1 MKLTETARKT
11 IFGMLLVLGLLLPVL
26 MNVSKADNGPKPSI
40 TINVKNGPQAYYIA
54 LRGSGGSGGSGGSF
68 HDIAEFQKSRLKEK
82 YPDEKEQQAIDKI
95 FSWGIHI
102 TPVGTSCYRGGGSG
116 SYRFGYMVPK
126 TFCVVMVTLD
136 GDVIISDDVTKER
149 YNAVFEYDVSTGEI
163 HELIKDSRMLYAK
176 GAASCYIL
184 TLLLEGIL
192 LIPFGFASK
201 KRNWIHF
208 LIANT
213 VTQIILNLFLVYN
226 VTDHMTKG
234 IAFIYFFFIEL
245 VIFIIEAVYYGI
257 TLREKN
263 GDDVEGG
270 KVVGYAFI
278 ANLASLVIGSI
289 IFDKVLVE
297 MFNR

>member
-1 MKLTETARKT
+1 
-11 IFGMLLVLGLLLPVL
+11 
-26 MNVSKADNGPKPSI
+26 
-40 TINVKNGPQAYYIA
+40 
-54 LRGSGGSGGSGGSF
+54 
-68 HDIAEFQKSRLKEK
+68 
-82 YPDEKEQQAIDKI
+82 
-95 FSWGIHI
+95 
-102 TPVGTSCYRGGGSG
+102 
-116 SYRFGYMVPK
+116 
-126 TFCVVMVTLD
+126 
-136 GDVIISDDVTKER
+136 
-149 YNAVFEYDVSTGEI
+149 
-163 HELIKDSRMLYAK
+163 MLYAK
-176 GAASCYIL
+176 GAVSCYIL

-201 KRNWIHF
+201 KSNWLHF

-297 MFNR
+297 MFNK

>member
-1 MKLTETARKT
+1 MQHNRKI
-11 IFGMLLVLGLLLPVL
+11 IFGLLLILGLLLPVL

-54 LRGSGGSGGSGGSF
+54 LRGSGGSG
-68 HDIAEFQKSRLKEK
+68 HDHHWEYEKSRLKEN
-82 YPDEKEQQAIDKI
+82 YPGEKEHQAIDKI
-95 FSWGIHI
+95 FSLGIHI

-149 YNAVFEYDVSTGEI
+149 YNAVFEYDVSTGELR
-163 HELIKDSRMLYAK
+163 ELIKDGRMLYAK
-176 GAASCYIL
+176 GAVSCYIL

-201 KRNWIHF
+201 KKNWIHF

-213 VTQIILNLFLVYN
+213 VTQIILNVYLVNN

-234 IAFIYFFFIEL
+234 IAFTHFFFIEL

>member
-11 IFGMLLVLGLLLPVL
+11 IFGMLLVLCLLLPVL

-54 LRGSGGSGGSGGSF
+54 LRGSVANF
-68 HDIAEFQKSRLKEK
+68 DDIAKRQKSRLKEN
-82 YPDEKEQQAIDKI
+82 YPGEKEHQAIDKI

-149 YNAVFEYDVSTGEI
+149 YNAVFEYDVSTGELR
-163 HELIKDSRMLYAK
+163 ELIKDSRMLYAK

-201 KRNWIHF
+201 KSNWLHF

-263 GDDVEGG
+263 GNDVEGG

-289 IFDKVLVE
+289 IFDKVLAE

>member
-1 MKLTETARKT
+1 MKLTKTARKT

-40 TINVKNGPQAYYIA
+40 TINVKNGPAAYYIA
-54 LRGSGGSGGSGGSF
+54 LRGSVANF
-68 HDIAEFQKSRLKEK
+68 DDIAKLQKSRLKEK

-149 YNAVFEYDVSTGEI
+149 YNAVFDYDVSTGELR
-163 HELIKDSRMLYAK
+163 ELIKDGRMLYAK
-176 GAASCYIL
+176 GAAICYIL
-184 TLLLEGIL
+184 TLIFEAIL
-192 LIPFGFASK
+192 LFPFGLASK
-201 KRNWIHF
+201 KSNWLHF

-213 VTQIILNLFLVYN
+213 VTQIILN
-226 VTDHMTKG
+226 
-234 IAFIYFFFIEL
+234 I
-245 VIFIIEAVYYGI
+245 
-257 TLREKN
+257 
-263 GDDVEGG
+263 
-270 KVVGYAFI
+270 
-278 ANLASLVIGSI
+278 
-289 IFDKVLVE
+289 
-297 MFNR
+297 

>member
-1 MKLTETARKT
+1 MKLTKTAHKT
-11 IFGMLLVLGLLLPVL
+11 IFGMLLILGLLLPVL

-54 LRGSGGSGGSGGSF
+54 LRGSVANF
-68 HDIAEFQKSRLKEK
+68 DDIAKRQKSRLKEK

-116 SYRFGYMVPK
+116 SYRFGYKVPK

-149 YNAVFEYDVSTGEI
+149 YNAVFEYDVSTGELR
-163 HELIKDSRMLYAK
+163 ELIKDSRMLYAK

-201 KRNWIHF
+201 KRNWMHF
-208 LIANT
+208 LIANS
-213 VTQIILNLFLVYN
+213 VFQGCSSLSEV
-226 VTDHMTKG
+226 
-234 IAFIYFFFIEL
+234 EL
-245 VIFIIEAVYYGI
+245 PKE
-257 TLREKN
+257 
-263 GDDVEGG
+263 VE
-270 KVVGYAFI
+270 
-278 ANLASLVIGSI
+278 VIGDWA
-289 IFDKVLVE
+289 FDDCSPDFVLRVYKDSE
-297 MFNR
+297 AESYAKENKLQYEYIE

>member
-1 MKLTETARKT
+1 MKLTKTARKT
-11 IFGMLLVLGLLLPVL
+11 IFGMLLVLCLLLPVL

-54 LRGSGGSGGSGGSF
+54 IRGTDMGSNGTESEVS
-68 HDIAEFQKSRLKEK
+68 KLKQAH
-82 YPDEKEQQAIDKI
+82 PGEKEHQAIDKI
-95 FSWGIHI
+95 FSLRINI
-102 TPVGTSCYRGGGSG
+102 NRIGTSCYRGGGSG

-149 YNAVFEYDVSTGEI
+149 YNAVFDYDVSTGELR
-163 HELIKDSRMLYAK
+163 ELIKDGRMLYAK
-176 GAASCYIL
+176 GAVICYIL
-184 TLLLEGIL
+184 TLIFEAIL
-192 LIPFGFASK
+192 LFPFGLASK
-201 KRNWIHF
+201 KSNWLHF

-213 VTQIILNLFLVYN
+213 VTQIILNIYLVNNITETTTKAIVFL
-226 VTDHMTKG
+226 K
-234 IAFIYFFFIEL
+234 FLFIEIIVL
-245 VIFIIEAVYYGI
+245 IIEAVYYGI